1 MIRIS
6 SVSCVAVA
14 IVFLSGCSTYRGT
27 AEFSAYRTAFRSA
40 QVSSE
45 SILDRLAVAERSL
58 YSRCVNI
65 RDILNDDNGQCEEFD
80 PEVSRFN
87 PDDAFYIAE
96 AGDPPGTAAYRRM
109 IRAVAAY
116 TEILNGLASG
126 QTADMMAGQLGELAA
141 TAVSAG
147 SAVVPPAAGAAAASL
162 TALNATIAALEPITT
177 QVLGFQTRAAFREE
191 LLANKDKIRRA
202 LLEARKGTG
211 PMYDAIVNNI
221 IDTAP
226 ASGISA
232 AAEKQITNN
241 RLIMANWVVILDTTI
256 DAFDLAVVAVEN
268 QNAAGAS
275 GLLAASN
282 SIAEAAQDVRRAL
295 AGSDGAN

>member
-1 MIRIS
+1 VIGKIP
-6 SVSCVAVA
+6 VSCAAVLLG
-14 IVFLSGCSTYRGT
+14 FLSGCSTYSGT
-27 AEFSAYRTAFRSA
+27 VEFSAYRTAFQSA

-45 SILDRLAVAERSL
+45 AILDRLAVAERSL

-65 RDILNDDNGQCEEFD
+65 RDILDDDDAKCEEFD

-109 IRAVAAY
+109 IRSVAAY

-141 TAVSAG
+141 AAVSAG
-147 SAVVPPAAGAAAASL
+147 SAVVPPAAGAATASL
-162 TALNATIAALEPITT
+162 TAINTTIAALKPITT

-191 LLANKDKIRRA
+191 FLANKDKIRQA
-202 LLEARKGTG
+202 LTEARNGTG
-211 PMYDAIVNNI
+211 LMYDTIVNNI

-226 ASGISA
+226 PSGVSEA
-232 AAEKQITNN
+232 AKKQIANH
-241 RLIMANWVVILDTTI
+241 RLILANWVVILDTTI
-256 DAFDLAVVAVEN
+256 DAFDLAVAAAEN
-268 QNAAGAS
+268 QSSASVS

-282 SIAEAAQDVRRAL
+282 SIAEAAQDVRRTL
-295 AGSDGAN
+295 AASDSTN